1 MEKLA
6 YVQTHALE
14 ESHWWFVGMRD
25 VYRRQIEGLG
35 PTGNWNVLDV
45 GCGTG
50 GNLELLERFG
60 RTWGVDYSP
69 AAAAFTRSRGRTRVT
84 VGAATALPLPDGSF
98 DLVTA
103 LGVIEHVEDDG
114 RMLEEM
120 LRVTRP
126 GGHLLLMTSAH
137 PWLWSQHDDNVH
149 HLRRYRRDEL
159 RSRISAAGWRIE
171 QLSYVNTLLFLPIAV
186 LRALERLMRR
196 KAPAEAR
203 GMTGFGLP
211 PGPVNRL
218 LAGLLSFEGSL
229 LRHVDLP
236 MGVGFIC
243 RARRND
249 TRETESVVGP
259 AQRR

>member
-6 YVQTHALE
+6 YVQTHELE

-25 VYRRQIEGLG
+25 LYRRQIEGLG
-35 PTGNWNVLDV
+35 ATGNWNVLDV

-60 RTWGVDYSP
+60 RTWGVDYSL
-69 AAAAFTRSRGRTRVT
+69 AAAAFTRSRGRTRVA

-103 LGVIEHVEDDG
+103 LGVIEHVEDAG
-114 RMLEEM
+114 RMLAEM

-149 HLRRYRRDEL
+149 HLRRYRRAEL
-159 RSRISAAGWRIE
+159 RSRISAAGWQIE
-171 QLSYVNTLLFLPIAV
+171 QLSYVNMLLFPPIVV
-186 LRALERLMRR
+186 LRMLGRLMP
-196 KAPAEAR
+196 KKGPDEAR

-211 PGPVNRL
+211 PGPLNRI
-218 LAGLLSFEGSL
+218 LAGLLSFESSL
-229 LRHVDLP
+229 MRHVNLP

-243 RARRND
+243 RARRD
-249 TRETESVVGP
+249 GSHGTDSAVGP
-259 AQRR
+259 VQRR